1 MTSPFDLGD
10 ETFHARI
17 LIGNGLGSGSLVGCG
32 RSGGGRAAS
41 VAVGVHR
48 VLDEAGQ
55 AAPCGGVLGHRP
67 CDVGLGRQLWTRRL
81 VGELVAKLYRVR
93 LAGPGVG
100 EYLKR
105 WGLSFQR
112 PDKRAAGQDP
122 EGVRRWH
129 EETWPAIRAK
139 AEKDGGG
146 VPSAGRAGIPSG
158 QVTGRTWGGKG
169 RTLVVRRSGNRFA
182 AGPVHE
188 HRDQLLV
195 RRRIRRRL
203 SVGQFNELGPNGGLG
218 HPVSP

>member
-1 MTSPFDLGD
+1 MGD
-10 ETFHARI
+10 
-17 LIGNGLGSGSLVGCG
+17 LVGDVRHLSLSVCTG
-32 RSGGGRAAS
+32 CWTRPDRPRRA
-41 VAVGVHR
+41 
-48 VLDEAGQ
+48 
-55 AAPCGGVLGHRP
+55 GGVLGHRP